1 MKIINVYWRCSSLI
15 LIDVSSERLCRR
27 LIRHIIIYD
36 CVFRVQF
43 FFVGCSLFSLSLSSN
58 LYHPLAHFCRVKLII
73 WLFLCCLY
81 YLFIPP
87 HHISFVHFCTHF
99 SVVLCFYTSMHFKW
113 MYDANN
119 NNNTELNHNFIPNN
133 YNSYNSSSSCRFV
146 WRKKSIDF
154 SKYIYIFW
162 LEVFWESFV
171 YTIANC
177 IAIGNDNVTYIFI
190 MFHTVVPYTI
200 CVLNVCLFVLSV

>member
-1 MKIINVYWRCSSLI
+1 MALVIVN
-15 LIDVSSERLCRR
+15 IDWCFIGTVVSTTNTSYYHLWLCVLRPT
-27 LIRHIIIYD
+27 
-36 CVFRVQF
+36 F
-43 FFVGCSLFSLSLSSN
+43 FCRMLSFLSLSVSPN
-58 LYHPLAHFCRVKLII
+58 LYLSIAHFCRVKLII

-87 HHISFVHFCTHF
+87 RHISFVHFCTHF
-99 SVVLCFYTSMHFKW
+99 SVVLCSYTSMHFKW
-113 MYDANN
+113 MCDANN

-133 YNSYNSSSSCRFV
+133 YNYYNSSSCV
-146 WRKKSIDF
+146 VLYGKKSIDF